1 MKDIDLKE
9 QDIKKLIGTDQGP
22 IYFPFDDN
30 EDRKVV
36 HSKEISKNQLAFL
49 YSKLYSAYLKLYFK
63 NKTLEE
69 ELKDA
74 VKKAEAAAEE
84 VSMINESYD
93 TKFENYVN
101 ELIDKRIKEKLTLD
115 EKSEPYSGSYATL
128 NYGEDNLGYVCL
140 KAYYDD

>member
-1 MKDIDLKE
+1 MKDINLKE
-9 QDIKKLIGTDQGP
+9 QDIQLIGTDHGP

-49 YSKLYSAYLKLYFK
+49 YSKLYSAYLKLYLK

-69 ELKDA
+69 ELKNA
-74 VKKAEAAAEE
+74 IEEAEE
-84 VSMINESYD
+84 VAEVPTINESYD
-93 TKFENYVN
+93 TKFEKYFN
-101 ELIDKRIKEKLTLD
+101 ELIDKRIKEKLVLD
-115 EKSEPYSGSYATL
+115 ERSEPYSGSYATL

-140 KAYYDD
+140 KAYHDD

>member
-9 QDIKKLIGTDQGP
+9 QDIQLIGTDHGP
-22 IYFPFDDN
+22 IYFPFDEN

-49 YSKLYSAYLKLYFK
+49 YSNLYSAYLKLYLK

-69 ELKDA
+69 ELKMALEESEDA
-74 VKKAEAAAEE
+74 EDAPT
-84 VSMINESYD
+84 INESHD
-93 TKFENYVN
+93 TKFENYFN
-101 ELIDKRIKEKLTLD
+101 ELIDKRIKEKLVLD
-115 EKSEPYSGSYATL
+115 ERSEPYSGSYATL

-140 KAYYDD
+140 KAYHDD

>member
-1 MKDIDLKE
+1 MKDIDLRE

-49 YSKLYSAYLKLYFK
+49 YSNLYSVYLKLYFE
-63 NKTLEE
+63 NKTLKE
-69 ELKDA
+69 ELKEA
-74 VKKAEAAAEE
+74 VKKEEE
-84 VSMINESYD
+84 VLTTDESYN
-93 TKFENYVN
+93 TKFEKYFN

-115 EKSEPYSGSYATL
+115 EKSEAYSGSYATL
-128 NYGEDNLGYVCL
+128 KYGEDNLGYVCL

>member
-30 EDRKVV
+30 EERKVV

-49 YSKLYSAYLKLYFK
+49 YSNLYSAYLKLYFE

-69 ELKDA
+69 ELMDA
-74 VKKAEAAAEE
+74 VKKEEE
-84 VSMINESYD
+84 VSTTYESYD
-93 TKFENYVN
+93 TKFEKYFN
-101 ELIDKRIKEKLTLD
+101 ELIDKRIKEKLILD
-115 EKSEPYSGSYATL
+115 VENEAYCGRYAAL
-128 NYGEDNLGYVCL
+128 NYGDDNLGYVCL
-140 KAYYDD
+140 KTYSDY

>member
-49 YSKLYSAYLKLYFK
+49 YSNLYSAYLKLYFK

-69 ELKDA
+69 ELKNA
-74 VKKAEAAAEE
+74 VEADEEPAE
-84 VSMINESYD
+84 VPTINESYD
-93 TKFENYVN
+93 SKFENYVN

-115 EKSEPYSGSYATL
+115 EKSEAYSGSYATL
-128 NYGEDNLGYVCL
+128 NYGDDNLGYVCL
-140 KAYYDD
+140 KAYFDD

>member
-9 QDIKKLIGTDQGP
+9 QDIKKLIGTDQCP

-49 YSKLYSAYLKLYFK
+49 YSNLYSAYLKLYLK

-69 ELKDA
+69 ELKNA
-74 VKKAEAAAEE
+74 VEEAAEAAE
-84 VSMINESYD
+84 VPTINESYD
-93 TKFENYVN
+93 TKFEKYFN
-101 ELIDKRIKEKLTLD
+101 ELIDKRIKEKLVLD
-115 EKSEPYSGSYATL
+115 ERSEPYSGSYATL
-128 NYGEDNLGYVCL
+128 DYGEENLGYVCL
-140 KAYYDD
+140 KAYHDD

>member
-9 QDIKKLIGTDQGP
+9 QDIKLIGSDQCP

-49 YSKLYSAYLKLYFK
+49 YSNLYSAYLKLYFE
-63 NKTLEE
+63 NKTLKE

-74 VKKAEAAAEE
+74 VKKEEE
-84 VSMINESYD
+84 VSTTDESYD
-93 TKFENYVN
+93 TKFEKYFN

-115 EKSEPYSGSYATL
+115 EKSEAYSGSYATL
-128 NYGEDNLGYVCL
+128 KYGEDNLGYVCL

>member
-1 MKDIDLKE
+1 MKDINLKE
-9 QDIKKLIGTDQGP
+9 QDIQLIGTDHGP

-36 HSKEISKNQLAFL
+36 HSKELSKNQLAFL
-49 YSKLYSAYLKLYFK
+49 YSKLYSAYLKLYLK

-69 ELKDA
+69 ELKNA
-74 VKKAEAAAEE
+74 VEEAEVAE
-84 VSMINESYD
+84 VPTINESYD

-101 ELIDKRIKEKLTLD
+101 ELIDKRIKEKLVLD
-115 EKSEPYSGSYATL
+115 ERSEPYSGSYATL

-140 KAYYDD
+140 KADYDD

>member
-9 QDIKKLIGTDQGP
+9 QDIKLIGSDHGP
-22 IYFPFDDN
+22 IYFPFDEN

-36 HSKEISKNQLAFL
+36 HSKELSKNQLAFL
-49 YSKLYSAYLKLYFK
+49 YSRLYSAYLKLYLK

-69 ELKDA
+69 ELKNA
-74 VKKAEAAAEE
+74 VEEAAEAAE
-84 VSMINESYD
+84 VPTINESYD
-93 TKFENYVN
+93 TKFEKYFN

-115 EKSEPYSGSYATL
+115 ERSEPYSGSYATL
-128 NYGEDNLGYVCL
+128 NYGEDDLGCVCL

>member
-1 MKDIDLKE
+1 MKDRDLKE
-9 QDIKKLIGTDQGP
+9 QDIKLIGSDQCP

-49 YSKLYSAYLKLYFK
+49 YSNLYSVYLKLYFE
-63 NKTLEE
+63 NKTLKE
-69 ELKDA
+69 ELKEA
-74 VKKAEAAAEE
+74 VKKEEE
-84 VSMINESYD
+84 VLTTDESYN
-93 TKFENYVN
+93 TKFEKYFN

-115 EKSEPYSGSYATL
+115 EKSEAYSGSYATL
-128 NYGEDNLGYVCL
+128 KYGEDNLGYICL

>member
-1 MKDIDLKE
+1 MKDINLKE
-9 QDIKKLIGTDQGP
+9 QDIQLIGTDHGP

-49 YSKLYSAYLKLYFK
+49 YSNLYSDYLKLYLK

-69 ELKDA
+69 ELKNA
-74 VKKAEAAAEE
+74 VEADEESAE
-84 VSMINESYD
+84 VPTINESYD
-93 TKFENYVN
+93 SKFEKYFN
-101 ELIDKRIKEKLTLD
+101 ELIDKRIKEKLTFD
-115 EKSEPYSGSYATL
+115 EESEAYSGSYATL

>member
-9 QDIKKLIGTDQGP
+9 QDIQLIGTDHGP
-22 IYFPFDDN
+22 IYFPFDEH

-49 YSKLYSAYLKLYFK
+49 YSNLYSAYLKLYLK

-69 ELKDA
+69 ELKNA
-74 VKKAEAAAEE
+74 VEADEEPAE
-84 VSMINESYD
+84 VPTVNESYD

-101 ELIDKRIKEKLTLD
+101 ELIDKRIKEKLVLD
-115 EKSEPYSGSYATL
+115 ERSEPYSGSYATL
-128 NYGEDNLGYVCL
+128 NYGEENLGYVCL
-140 KAYYDD
+140 KAYHDD

>member
-9 QDIKKLIGTDQGP
+9 QDIQLIGTDHGP
-22 IYFPFDDN
+22 IYFPFDEN

-49 YSKLYSAYLKLYFK
+49 YSNLYSAYLKLYLK

-69 ELKDA
+69 ELKNA
-74 VKKAEAAAEE
+74 VEADEESAE
-84 VSMINESYD
+84 VPTINESYD

-101 ELIDKRIKEKLTLD
+101 ELIDKRIKEKLVLD
-115 EKSEPYSGSYATL
+115 ERSEPYSGSYATL

-140 KAYYDD
+140 KAYHDD

>member
-1 MKDIDLKE
+1 MKDIHLKE
-9 QDIKKLIGTDQGP
+9 QDIQSIGTDHGP
-22 IYFPFDDN
+22 IYFPFEDN

-49 YSKLYSAYLKLYFK
+49 YSNLYSAYLKLYLK

-69 ELKDA
+69 ELKNA
-74 VKKAEAAAEE
+74 VEADEEPAE
-84 VSMINESYD
+84 VPTINESYD
-93 TKFENYVN
+93 TKFEKYFN
-101 ELIDKRIKEKLTLD
+101 ELIDKRIKEKLVLD
-115 EKSEPYSGSYATL
+115 ERSEPYSGSYATL

>member
-1 MKDIDLKE
+1 MKDINLKE
-9 QDIKKLIGTDQGP
+9 QDIQLIGTDHGP

-49 YSKLYSAYLKLYFK
+49 YSNLYSAYLKLYLK

-69 ELKDA
+69 ELKNA
-74 VKKAEAAAEE
+74 VEADEEPAE
-84 VSMINESYD
+84 VPTINESYD
-93 TKFENYVN
+93 TKFEKYFN
-101 ELIDKRIKEKLTLD
+101 ELIDKRIKEKLVLD
-115 EKSEPYSGSYATL
+115 ERSEPYSGSYATL

-140 KAYYDD
+140 KAYHDD

>member
-30 EDRKVV
+30 EERKVV

-49 YSKLYSAYLKLYFK
+49 YSNLYSAYLKLYLK

-69 ELKDA
+69 ELKNA
-74 VKKAEAAAEE
+74 VEADEEPAE
-84 VSMINESYD
+84 VPTINESYD
-93 TKFENYVN
+93 TKFEKYFN
-101 ELIDKRIKEKLTLD
+101 ELIDKRIKEKLVLD
-115 EKSEPYSGSYATL
+115 ERSEPYSGSYATL
-128 NYGEDNLGYVCL
+128 NYGEENLGYVCL
-140 KAYYDD
+140 KAYHDD

>member
-9 QDIKKLIGTDQGP
+9 QDIKKLIGTDQCP

-49 YSKLYSAYLKLYFK
+49 YSNLYSAYLKLYFE

-69 ELKDA
+69 ELRDT
-74 VKKAEAAAEE
+74 VKEE
-84 VSMINESYD
+84 VSTTDESYD
-93 TKFENYVN
+93 TKFEKYFN
-101 ELIDKRIKEKLTLD
+101 ELIDKRIKEKLILD
-115 EKSEPYSGSYATL
+115 ERSEPYSGSYATL

-140 KAYYDD
+140 KAYHDD

>member
-9 QDIKKLIGTDQGP
+9 QDIKLIGSDHGP
-22 IYFPFDDN
+22 IYFPFDEN

-36 HSKEISKNQLAFL
+36 HSKELSKNQLAFL
-49 YSKLYSAYLKLYFK
+49 YSRLYSAYLKLYLK

-69 ELKDA
+69 ELKNA
-74 VKKAEAAAEE
+74 VEEAAEAAE
-84 VSMINESYD
+84 VPMINESYD
-93 TKFENYVN
+93 TKFEKYFN

-115 EKSEPYSGSYATL
+115 ERSEPYSGSYATL
-128 NYGEDNLGYVCL
+128 NYGEDDLGCVCL